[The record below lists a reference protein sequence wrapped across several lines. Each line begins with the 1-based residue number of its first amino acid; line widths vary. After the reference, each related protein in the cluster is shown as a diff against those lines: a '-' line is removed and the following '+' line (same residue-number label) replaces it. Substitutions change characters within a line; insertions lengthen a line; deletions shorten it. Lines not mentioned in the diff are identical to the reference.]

1 VSLPGFVDT
10 GDLPPGI
17 HTATLEEV
25 ENRFGSG
32 SAARMQL
39 SDRLRRIH
47 DLASST
53 GHVARFVVFGSFV
66 TAKSEPNDVDIVMLM
81 EDNFDVSALKGEV
94 ALLFDHVVAQ
104 TVFGASVFWVRRL
117 AALGGED
124 DFIARW
130 QIKRDGGRRGIVE
143 VVNDRE

>member
-1 VSLPGFVDT
+1 
-10 GDLPPGI
+10 
-17 HTATLEEV
+17 
-25 ENRFGSG
+25 
-32 SAARMQL
+32 MQL

-66 TAKSEPNDVDIVMLM
+66 TAKSEPNDIDIIMLM
-81 EDNFDVSALKGEV
+81 EDDFDVSALKGEV

-104 TVFGASVFWVRRL
+104 TVFGASIFWVRRL

-124 DFIARW
+124 DFISRW
-130 QIKRDGGRRGIVE
+130 QIKRDGQLRGIVE
-143 VVNDRE
+143 VIHDRK

>member
-1 VSLPGFVDT
+1 VSLPGFVDS

-25 ENRFGSG
+25 ETRFGSG
-32 SAARMQL
+32 SAARLQL

-47 DLASST
+47 ELAAST
-53 GHVARFVVFGSFV
+53 GYLARFVVFGSFV
-66 TAKSEPNDVDIVMLM
+66 TAKSEPNDVDIVMIM
-81 EDNFDVSALKGEV
+81 DDEFDVSVLKGEV

-117 AALGGED
+117 AALGGEE

-130 QIKRDGGRRGIVE
+130 QVKRDGDLRGIVE
-143 VVNDRE
+143 VLP

>member
-1 VSLPGFVDT
+1 LFLDS
-10 GDLPPGI
+10 GDLPTGI

-25 ENRFGSG
+25 EKRFGSG
-32 SAARMQL
+32 SSVRMQL

-53 GHVARFVVFGSFV
+53 GHLARFVVFGSFV

-81 EDNFDVSALKGEV
+81 EDDFDVSALKGEV

-104 TVFGASVFWVRRL
+104 TVLGASVFWVRRL

-124 DFIARW
+124 DFISRW
-130 QIKRDGGRRGIVE
+130 QIKRDGHLRGIVE
-143 VVNDRE
+143 VINDRE